1 MPMRFALPTAALL
14 LALST
19 ARAAS
24 PPMAPVRPVTD
35 TYFGT
40 PIVDPYRYFE
50 DVASPDVQVWA
61 KAQNEYTRHVLAA
74 IPGRA
79 RLLARIEQLEN
90 SVPARVTDI
99 RRLPSQR
106 FFYEKRGAHDNQFK
120 LYMRQGL
127 RGKEVLLVD
136 PEVVAQAK
144 GEPYAIN
151 YYEPSR
157 SGRMV
162 AYGISPAG
170 SEDAEIHVLDVATK
184 KELIT
189 PISRAEY
196 GGVAWRDDD
205 SGFFYLRMQ
214 QLKPGMP
221 KTEKYRSMKV
231 WFHRMDPPESDTV
244 VLAAEKS
251 EGMTLNPDE
260 NPYVVT
266 VPGEKQAFAMVINGV
281 QPEFA
286 MYSAPSVAAVLAPH
300 TPWRRLFDAT
310 ADVTSY
316 AIHGDD
322 LYVLTHKD
330 APRFK
335 VLKTHL
341 RAPDLDHAEV
351 IVAPGAKVVVDLAAA
366 QDALYIQTR
375 DGSVSHLLRVAYA
388 SGAKPEPVALPVEGA
403 LTLAA
408 TDVRVPGT
416 LVDVGTWT
424 QDDQIYAVDK
434 TGRTVQNTDLQ
445 PKGHFGAPKNLAS
458 REVMVRSW
466 DGVMVPLS
474 IVYRT
479 PMSLDGQNPTLLYG
493 YGAYGITTD
502 PIYLPR
508 LLAWYDHGGIRAI
521 CHVRGGGAYGEE
533 WHQAGKLQTKPNTW
547 KDAIACAQYLIA
559 HGYTSPN
566 RLAIYG
572 GSAGGIMVGR
582 AITERPDLFAAA
594 IPQVGALNPLRSE
607 TTANGIPNIPE
618 FGSYKTEPGFQALYA
633 MDSYLHVKDG
643 VAYPATLLTAGMN
656 DPRVDP
662 WESMKMTARL
672 QAATSSGKPVLLRL
686 EYEAGHGIGST
697 RAQRDAETADVYSFA
712 LWQLG
717 QPGFQPQR

>member
-1 MPMRFALPTAALL
+1 MAMRFAPTAVVLL
-14 LALST
+14 LAFST
-19 ARAAS
+19 AWAA
-24 PPMAPVRPVTD
+24 PQVAPVRPVTD

-40 PIVDPYRYFE
+40 QIVDPYRYFE
-50 DVASPDVQVWA
+50 DLTSPDVQAWA
-61 KAQNEYTRHVLAA
+61 KAQNHYTRQVLAS

-79 RLLARIEQLEN
+79 HLLARIEALEN

-99 RRLPSQR
+99 RRIPSDR

-120 LYMRQGL
+120 LYVRQGL
-127 RGKEVLLVD
+127 HGKEILLVD
-136 PEVVAQAK
+136 PEVLAKAK
-144 GEPYAIN
+144 GKPYAIN

-157 SGRMV
+157 SGHMV

-170 SEDAEIHVLDVATK
+170 SEDAEIHVLDVTTK
-184 KELIT
+184 KELIA

-196 GGVAWRDDD
+196 GGIAWLDDD

-214 QLKPGMP
+214 ELKPGMP

-231 WFHRMDPPESDTV
+231 WCHRMDQPESDTL

-251 EGMTLNPDE
+251 EGMELNPNE
-260 NPYVVT
+260 NPYIVT

-300 TPWRRLFDAT
+300 IRWKRLFDAS
-310 ADVTSY
+310 ADVTSF

-335 VLKTHL
+335 VLKTSL

-351 IVAPGAKVVVDLAAA
+351 IVAPGAQVVVDLAAA
-366 QDALYIQTR
+366 KDALYIQTR
-375 DGSVSHLLRVAYA
+375 DGSVSHLLRVAYT
-388 SGAKPEPVALPVEGA
+388 SGAKPNPVALPFEGT

-424 QDDQIYAVDK
+424 QDNQIYAVEK
-434 TGRTVQNTDLQ
+434 AGRTVQNTELQ
-445 PKGHFGAPKNLAS
+445 PEGRFGAPKNLAS

-474 IVYRT
+474 IVYRA
-479 PMSLDGQNPTLLYG
+479 PMTLNSQNPTLLYG
-493 YGAYGITTD
+493 YGAYGLTTD
-502 PIYLPR
+502 PTYLPR
-508 LLAWYDHGGIRAI
+508 LLAWYERGGIRAT

-547 KDAIACAQYLIA
+547 KDAIACAQYLIV
-559 HGYTSPN
+559 HGYTSPK

-607 TTANGIPNIPE
+607 TTPNGIPNIPE
-618 FGSYKTEPGFQALYA
+618 FGSYKTKPGFQALYA

-656 DPRVDP
+656 DPRVEP
-662 WESMKMTARL
+662 WESMKMAARL
-672 QAATSSGKPVLLRL
+672 QAASTSGKPILLRL